1 MSRRRLL
8 GAALGISALW
18 PALGLGLG
26 MMTVARAR
34 AQAGAAPDIDGLP
47 EVLGFK
53 LGMALDAAIRRAQA
67 MAPSGSVTLPP
78 QRRELFVVVAIEAPA
93 ALAPPVAEPE
103 VDAKDSNFY
112 MMLNSAPR
120 FLKTQPARSSHV
132 GFIRLVADQQ
142 ERRLVRLVFEPSL
155 VYWSGGLDAAA
166 QSPAQ
171 LVDTLRKRFS
181 VEVQLVAEPRS
192 GARATRDRKAA
203 GGTGSAGAAPSLS
216 WALRVH
222 ADRKSV
228 VLTDLKR
235 LPDEAATRLRLD

>member
-8 GAALGISALW
+8 GAALAVS
-18 PALGLGLG
+18 ALGLALATG
-26 MMTVARAR
+26 MMTAALART
-34 AQAGAAPDIDGLP
+34 QAGAAPDIDRLP
-47 EVLGFK
+47 EILGFR
-53 LGMALDAAIRRAQA
+53 LGMALDAAIRRAQT

-78 QRRELFVVVAIEAPA
+78 QRRELFVVMAIEAPA
-93 ALAPPVAEPE
+93 ALAPPVVEPE
-103 VDAKDSNFY
+103 VDPKDSNFY

-120 FLKTQPARSSHV
+120 ILKTQPARSSHV

-142 ERRLVRLVFEPSL
+142 ERRLLRVVFEPSL
-155 VYWSGGLDAAA
+155 VYWSGGLDAAT

-181 VEVQLVAEPRS
+181 VEAQLVAEPRPGRQAS
-192 GARATRDRKAA
+192 RDRKAA
-203 GGTGSAGAAPSLS
+203 GGTGSAGAAPSLP

-222 ADRKSV
+222 VDRKSV